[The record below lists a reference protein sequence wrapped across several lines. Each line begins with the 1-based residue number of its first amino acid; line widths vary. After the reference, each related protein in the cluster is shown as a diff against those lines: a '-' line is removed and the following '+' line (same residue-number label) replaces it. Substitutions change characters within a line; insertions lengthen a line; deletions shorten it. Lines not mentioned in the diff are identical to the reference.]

1 MAQRCAIKHIICMLF
16 SMSNSPYLL
25 LVETSAIIQTN
36 PNTWQA
42 IAKLGECLLPEI
54 VAREIKNIAN
64 GKAEGNESAAKQFQN
79 SSELNWQITTLTAKH
94 ADLVIRTT
102 QNLSRQARL
111 MINVAQSAVGV
122 ANAHPQQCV
131 VLISDEISLRDRIA
145 KLDSKNLCAIPSAV
159 ARQWSRTD
167 QAPPIVH
174 QSIEYLQKQISEPT
188 NQFPRQTDT
197 IYLSTSSSRATAEQ
211 KIKDNQKINPN
222 HRQIAI
228 SLVKFGLATTFLVSI
243 LLFGWRLA
251 QPQKF
256 QQFWKKNGLPPLP
269 KILVQPNQP
278 NKN

>member
-1 MAQRCAIKHIICMLF
+1 
-16 SMSNSPYLL
+16 MSKSAYLL
-25 LVETSAIIQTN
+25 LVETSAIVSTN

-42 IAKLGECLLPEI
+42 IAKLGECLLPEV
-54 VAREIKNIAN
+54 VAIEIKNIAN
-64 GKAEGNESAAKQFQN
+64 GKAEGNESNAKQFQN
-79 SSELNWQITTLTAKH
+79 SSDLNWPVTTLTAKH
-94 ADLVIRTT
+94 ADLVIRAT

-122 ANAHPQQCV
+122 ANAHPTQCV

-167 QAPPIVH
+167 QAPPIVY
-174 QSIEYLQKQISEPT
+174 QSIKYLQKQISEAT

-197 IYLSTSSSRATAEQ
+197 IYLGASSSSLNAEQ
-211 KIKDNQKINPN
+211 KIKDDQKVSPN
-222 HRQIAI
+222 YGQIAI
-228 SLVKFGLATTFLVSI
+228 NLVKFGLATTFLVAI

-251 QPQKF
+251 QPQQF

-269 KILVQPNQP
+269 KVLLQPNQT

>member
-1 MAQRCAIKHIICMLF
+1 
-16 SMSNSPYLL
+16 MSNSPYLL
-25 LVETSAIIQTN
+25 LVETSAIISTD
-36 PNTWQA
+36 PNTWHA
-42 IAKLGECLLPEI
+42 IAKLGECLLPEV
-54 VAREIKNIAN
+54 VAIEIKNIAN
-64 GKAEGNESAAKQFQN
+64 GKAEGNETTAKQFQN
-79 SSELNWQITTLTAKH
+79 SLEFNWQITTLTAKH

-102 QNLSRQARL
+102 QNLSRQTRL

-122 ANAHPQQCV
+122 ANAHPKQCV

-174 QSIEYLQKQISEPT
+174 QSIKYLQQQISEPD

-197 IYLSTSSSRATAEQ
+197 IYLSTSSSSATAEQ

-222 HRQIAI
+222 YRQIGI

-251 QPQKF
+251 QPKKF
-256 QQFWKKNGLPPLP
+256 QQFWEKNGLPPLP

>member
-1 MAQRCAIKHIICMLF
+1 
-16 SMSNSPYLL
+16 MSKSAYLL
-25 LVETSAIIQTN
+25 LVETSAIVSTN

-42 IAKLGECLLPEI
+42 IAKLGECLLPEV
-54 VAREIKNIAN
+54 VAIEIKNIAN
-64 GKAEGNESAAKQFQN
+64 GKAEGNESNAKQFQN
-79 SSELNWQITTLTAKH
+79 SSEFNWQITTLTAQH
-94 ADLVIRTT
+94 ADLVIRAT

-111 MINVAQSAVGV
+111 MISVAKSAVGV
-122 ANAHPQQCV
+122 ANAHPKQCV

-167 QAPPIVH
+167 QAPPIVD
-174 QSIEYLQKQISEPT
+174 QSIKYLQKQISEPD
-188 NQFPRQTDT
+188 NQFPHQTDT
-197 IYLSTSSSRATAEQ
+197 IYLSTSSSSATAEQ

-222 HRQIAI
+222 YRQIGI

-251 QPQKF
+251 QPKKF
-256 QQFWKKNGLPPLP
+256 QQFWEKNGLPPLP